1 MDRIEDT
8 VSGEGGIGQL
18 GRVYSSSYNA
28 LISAFSR
35 LTRLDDFT
43 CEKIGSGFFSE
54 VFKVRH
60 RTSDQVM
67 ALKMNKLSSNRA
79 NMLKEVQLM
88 NRLSHPNILRFMG
101 VCVHQGQLHAL
112 TEYIN
117 SGNLEQLLDSNQHL
131 SWTVRV
137 KLAQDLA
144 LGLAYLH
151 SKGIFHRDLTSKNC
165 LIKSEEGGY
174 SAIVADFGLAEK
186 IPDYSGGGDKLAVVG
201 SPYWMAPEVLRDE
214 HYNETADVFSYG
226 IILCEIIARI
236 QADPDYLPRTEN
248 FGLDYDSFQ
257 NMVGDCPQDFLQ
269 LTFNC
274 CNMDPKLRP
283 SFIDIVKQLEE
294 ILLRLRKEE
303 AENERLSNNPEI
315 NETKPLPKGS
325 SEKIQGVKRLITI
338 PQDDKI
344 PQKSPRPRRNI
355 TLSRSQSDVF
365 ARKPLRKINV
375 QDPFYTPSKGL
386 LRKVNPFNAR
396 EDLKGGKIKFFDM
409 PSKSVISHVFD
420 LHSPKMEGSQTTGLV
435 RRLFSQ
441 DTVDSCYVSK
451 SRCRSLPVSPE
462 LLKRDCSASP
472 ALASIFGKCDPLQ
485 LSSEV
490 RARLLCNV
498 KYGVS
503 DIPPYKAR
511 SPVLDCVLGEDMDYT
526 DGFGVME
533 ESPFCLSTA
542 EENQDEY
549 CNQLLVSKQKPTP
562 CSQSPYHCLPEDE
575 RSLGVLSSS
584 EAMEIEDELND
595 NQLSCS
601 PPACLGGLPLLPVD
615 NTESRD
621 CLCDSVSGCRI
632 RQEVVKM

>member
-131 SWTVRV
+131 PWTVRV

-533 ESPFCLSTA
+533 ESPFCLPTA

-549 CNQLLVSKQKPTP
+549 CNQLLVSKQKPTQ
-562 CSQSPYHCLPEDE
+562 CSQSPSHCLPEDE
-575 RSLGVLSSS
+575 RSLGVISSS